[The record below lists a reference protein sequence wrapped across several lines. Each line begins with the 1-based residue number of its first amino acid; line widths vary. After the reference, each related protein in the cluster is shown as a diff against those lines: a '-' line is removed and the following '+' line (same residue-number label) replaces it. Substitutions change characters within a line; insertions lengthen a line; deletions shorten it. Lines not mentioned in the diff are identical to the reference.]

1 MLEKKKT
8 TALKSSVA
16 ADEEQSSGKNTT
28 KIIAEAENEINE
40 PTTFAER
47 MRQRR
52 KLFDPAYLHTVTMSE
67 LYDTVYSGRPAV
79 VEGLLSAGVYILAG
93 APKTGKSFLVAQIAY
108 HVSTGKRLWNYDVKE
123 GTVLYLALED
133 DFQRIQKRMYRMFG
147 TDSTDKL
154 AFAVAAKQ
162 LGGGLN
168 EQLQK
173 FLREHPDTKLI
184 IIDTLQKIREA
195 QGDKYSYANDY
206 EIMGQ
211 LKQFADQNMICVL
224 VVHHTRKQQ
233 AEDKFDR
240 ISGTNGLLGA
250 ADGALMLDKTK
261 RTSNTATLDVSGR
274 DQQDQRLTLV
284 RDEERLIW
292 NLESAETELWKEPS
306 DPILEAIAKLVT
318 QQNPEW
324 TGSATELA
332 QLLELD
338 MQPSSLTRH
347 LNIKADR
354 LLQDYDVQY
363 SRTRN
368 HEGRWIK
375 LERKSPVA

>member
-1 MLEKKKT
+1 MTQEQKKT
-8 TALKSSVA
+8 TALEPSVA
-16 ADEEQSSGKNTT
+16 ADEEQSSSKNT
-28 KIIAEAENEINE
+28 IESISESSNQSNE
-40 PTTFAER
+40 PAAPWGNL
-47 MRQRR
+47 RR
-52 KLFDPAYLHTVTMSE
+52 RCRLLDPAYLHTVTMSE
-67 LYDTVYSGRPAV
+67 LYDTVYSLRPSV
-79 VEGLLSAGVYILAG
+79 VDGLLSAGVYILAG

-108 HVSTGKRLWNYDVKE
+108 HVSTGTPLWNYEVQE

-147 TDSTDKL
+147 TNSTDNL
-154 AFAVAAKQ
+154 VFAVAAKQ
-162 LGGGLN
+162 LGSGLN

-173 FLREHPDTKLI
+173 FVREHPDTRLI

-206 EIMGQ
+206 EIMGR
-211 LKQFADQNMICVL
+211 LKQFADQNMICIL

-250 ADGALMLDKTK
+250 ADGALMLEKAK
-261 RTSNTATLDVSGR
+261 RTGNKATLDVSGR
-274 DQQDQRLTLV
+274 DQQDQCLTLV
-284 RDEERLIW
+284 RDAERLIW
-292 NLESAETELWKEPS
+292 KLESAETELWEEPA
-306 DPILEAIAKLVT
+306 DPILEEIAKLVT

-324 TGSATELA
+324 NGSATELA
-332 QLLELD
+332 QLLD
-338 MQPSSLTRH
+338 AKIQPSSLTRH
-347 LNIKADR
+347 LNIQAGR
-354 LLQDYDVQY
+354 LLQDYHVQY

-375 LERKSPVA
+375 LELKS